1 MVVSKIRCPG
11 CQEPMRVGRLHCE
24 TCRLTVE
31 GSFDVS
37 PLASL
42 APGEQEFVVAFVRGH
57 GSIKNMERLLGLS
70 YPTVKKRLAGIA
82 ERLSGGPHG
91 GAEDARPDRSDAHSS
106 K

>member
-11 CQEPMRVGRLHCE
+11 CHEPMRVGRLHCE

-31 GSFDVS
+31 GSFEVS

-70 YPTVKKRLAGIA
+70 YPTVKKRLAGIVD
-82 ERLSGGPHG
+82 RLSAGPHG
-91 GAEDARPDRSDAHSS
+91 GLEDARSDRPDSRRS